1 MYDRN
6 LNQEIEN
13 EALERLKLTKT
24 YSYGIKFLDDALE
37 GFSNSEVI
45 IIASKTGRGKSQ
57 LCNIIAEHNAR
68 ADRKVLYLALEAEDK
83 EIGRRI
89 KFRNLCKRYF
99 LENNDRYPIS
109 YNKWR
114 LGRAEEYFR
123 NYNQQVEDDFKD
135 WGDNL
140 FIKYKNSTFTKN
152 DIETIFMSYGDFDLI
167 ILDHI
172 HYVDITEDN
181 ENRGLKAIITVTRDM
196 NLQYKVPIILV
207 SHLRKSDRKNSG
219 LIPDEEDI
227 MGSSDI
233 AKIATTIIMMNPS
246 YECVDGQEHLLNTY
260 FRVAKAR
267 TGSQALPYIAQ
278 LVFNS
283 KFQEYNDKYQLG
295 AYEYFNKKFEIAKVL
310 PNWYSYKNEFRGEF
324 YGKN

>member
-1 MYDRN
+1 MYDKT

-13 EALERLKLTKT
+13 EAVDRLKHTKT
-24 YSYGIKFLDDALE
+24 YSYGIKFLDDATE
-37 GFSNSEVI
+37 GFCNSEVI
-45 IIASKTGRGKSQ
+45 ILASKTGRGKSQ

-68 ADRKVLYLALEAEDK
+68 AGRKVLYLALEAEDR
-83 EIGRRI
+83 EVGRRI
-89 KFRNLCKRYF
+89 KFRNLCKKYF
-99 LENNDRYPIS
+99 DISDYAYPIS
-109 YNKWR
+109 YNRWR
-114 LGRAEEYFR
+114 LGKAEDYFR
-123 NYNQQVEDDFKD
+123 GLEQEVEQELNS
-135 WGDNL
+135 WGENL
-140 FIKYKNSTFTKN
+140 YIKYKNSTFTKN

-172 HYVDITEDN
+172 HYIDIDEEN
-181 ENRGLKAIITVTRDM
+181 ENRGLKSIITITRDM

-207 SHLRKSDRKNSG
+207 AHLRKSDRKNQG

-267 TGSQALPYIAQ
+267 TGSQALPYIAK
-278 LVFNS
+278 LVFNT
-283 KFQEYNDKYQLG
+283 KYQEYNDKYQLG
-295 AYEYFNKKFEIAKVL
+295 SYEYFNKKFEIAKIL
-310 PNWYSYKNEFRGEF
+310 PNWYSFKGEL
-324 YGKN
+324 NV